1 MKVKEIRR
9 KLSKYGTFYFHPSFQ
24 NGLSTR
30 VLPVPRQILR
40 IAQPTD
46 EDLGKKIFFFYL
58 FRGMWIFGSRV
69 EPAKVIFRGQR
80 PYTKYYIREK
90 KIFLSGSFYLRGNP
104 QNASCISVNTQCL
117 KNTYVVSCNLI
128 R

>member
-40 IAQPTD
+40 IAQPTAD

-80 PYTKYYIREK
+80 SVHIRNTSGEK
-90 KIFLSGSFYLRGNP
+90 RDSSQGHF
-104 QNASCISVNTQCL
+104 
-117 KNTYVVSCNLI
+117 TYVAI
-128 R
+128 RKTHHASR

>member
-46 EDLGKKIFFFYL
+46 EDLGKKIFFLSFQRYVD
-58 FRGMWIFGSRV
+58 FRIASR
-69 EPAKVIFRGQR
+69 ACKSDFSRSAQR
-80 PYTKYYIREK
+80 PYTKYYIGGK
-90 KIFLSGSFYLRGNP
+90 KRFLSGSFYLRGNP

-117 KNTYVVSCNLI
+117 KNTYVVSCN
-128 R
+128 

>member
-80 PYTKYYIREK
+80 PYTKYYIRGK
-90 KIFLSGSFYLRGNP
+90 KEIPLRVILLTWQSAKRIMHLGEHT
-104 QNASCISVNTQCL
+104 AHCSVQ
-117 KNTYVVSCNLI
+117 K
-128 R
+128 